1 MKIAEA
7 KRFAK
12 EQEAEGIAAVGRAEA
27 EVDANYQRVCLLSK
41 ADSIENSINTVGE
54 TYYRKASFIDVVNQG
69 LDLSLSTTISY
80 SQIKDA
86 INEQYRIRL

>member
-1 MKIAEA
+1 MRREL
-7 KRFAK
+7 KRPLTHHFTKAHPNNNT
-12 EQEAEGIAAVGRAEA
+12 QII
-27 EVDANYQRVCLLSK
+27 DANYQRVCLLSK